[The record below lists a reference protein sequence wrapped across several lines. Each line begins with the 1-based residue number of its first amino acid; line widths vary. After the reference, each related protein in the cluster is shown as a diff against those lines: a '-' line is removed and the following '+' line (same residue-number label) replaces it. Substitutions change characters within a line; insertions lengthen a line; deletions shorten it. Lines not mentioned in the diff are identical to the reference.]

1 MKIKYLKNGDKR
13 VSEFNKL
20 IEDTFPQLLTEKN
33 PQLYL
38 VAGGD
43 GAMLHAMNKTVEK
56 HIPYFGKAL
65 GSFNF
70 LLNSFS
76 NDEEIINGLIEDK
89 IKLDILKSFTLSVYL
104 DNKKIGEAVNDIVI
118 GDNIMGYHTFNITT
132 QGKELNSFEIK
143 GGGICISTPIG
154 STAYNFN
161 NNGRILPL
169 ESSLISI
176 TGIVCNRYLNDIF
189 PVQEIKITG
198 SGGNIYLSNVIT
210 EKLTQGKEL
219 IIKRGEDVE
228 IGFLDK
234 DDFLK
239 RRAEIL
245 HRYRK

>member
-1 MKIKYLKNGDKR
+1 MKIKYEKNGDKR
-13 VSEFNKL
+13 VGTFNKL
-20 IEDTFPQLLTEKN
+20 IESKFPKFLDERN
-33 PQLYL
+33 PDLYL

-43 GAMLHAMNKTVEK
+43 GAMLHVINKTIDS

-70 LLNSFS
+70 LLNNFD
-76 NDEEIINGLIEDK
+76 NDEEILNKLIKDE
-89 IKLDILKSFTLSVYL
+89 IKLDILKPFTLSVYL
-104 DNKKIGEAVNDIVI
+104 NEKKIGEAVNDIVI
-118 GDNIMGYHTFNITT
+118 GDNIMDYHTFNITT
-132 QGKELNSFEIK
+132 QGKELNNFEIK

-198 SGGNIYLSNVIT
+198 NGGDIYLSNVISG
-210 EKLTQGKEL
+210 KLTVGKEL
-219 IIKRGEDVE
+219 IIKRGEGVE
-228 IGFLDK
+228 IGFLNK
-234 DDFLK
+234 DEFLK
-239 RRAEIL
+239 RRTEIL